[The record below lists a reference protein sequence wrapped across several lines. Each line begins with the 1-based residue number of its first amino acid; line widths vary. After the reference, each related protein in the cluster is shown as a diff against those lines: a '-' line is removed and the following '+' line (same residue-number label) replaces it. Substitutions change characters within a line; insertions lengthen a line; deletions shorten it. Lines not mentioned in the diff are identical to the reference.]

1 MKKMLKF
8 ELTRMLTGKGIII
21 SLAIGII
28 LCVWLFITV
37 SAETANTM
45 TALEQY
51 GLKGMPFY
59 PRTVYNSYIGL
70 DYVYLPTT
78 ILYAIFPILVSL
90 PLAATFYSDKKSG
103 YIKNLLIKSERS
115 KYFLAKF
122 VSVFFSGMFVTGVIL
137 AFSFVLTA
145 MKFPL
150 LPPELITNTFTP
162 NSPEQMWTS
171 LYVNHPFI
179 YSVLYSLID
188 MVFMGLFATIPLC
201 LAVWINNSV
210 SVVVIPFICYTA
222 IHYILNSIGLGD
234 FSPMGFLRPSQIF
247 VNARFSIIII
257 EALIILI
264 LTLTTFVFIGRKKD
278 VM

>member
-1 MKKMLKF
+1 
-8 ELTRMLTGKGIII
+8 
-21 SLAIGII
+21 
-28 LCVWLFITV
+28 
-37 SAETANTM
+37 
-45 TALEQY
+45 
-51 GLKGMPFY
+51 
-59 PRTVYNSYIGL
+59 
-70 DYVYLPTT
+70 
-78 ILYAIFPILVSL
+78 LYAIFPILVSL

-103 YIKNLLIKSERS
+103 YIKNLLIKSDRN

-122 VSVFFSGMFVTGVIL
+122 VSVFFSGMFVTGAIL

-145 MKFPL
+145 LKFPL
-150 LPPELITNTFTP
+150 LPPELITNNFTP
-162 NSPEQMWTS
+162 SSHEQMWTS

-210 SVVVIPFICYTA
+210 SVVIIPFICYTA

-247 VNARFSIIII
+247 VDARLSIIVIEAIIII
-257 EALIILI
+257 I
-264 LTLTTFVFIGRKKD
+264 LTFTAFVFIGRKKD